1 MSILNS
7 DVRHQYYFE
16 ELTKIPHGSGNE
28 KAISDYIVSVAESLK
43 LDYYQDDVYN
53 VVIYKKASEGYENHP
68 AVMLQAHI
76 DMVCEKD
83 PSSNHDFEKD
93 PLPIYVEDG
102 YLKSKGTTLGA
113 DDGAGVA
120 YMLAILEDNNL
131 KHPALECLFT
141 VSEETTMLG
150 ANSLDV
156 TKLQARKLINLDG
169 EEEGYTMTSSCGGID
184 VVFNHETVV
193 ELQNEKGYE
202 LVVSGLSGGHSGGE
216 IHKEKGNAMKIIARI
231 LYKASKCGELSVS
244 EMYGGSK
251 INAIPRDAYA
261 RFIFDGDFEK
271 VIENEV
277 NDIKKELEETDN
289 GLKIEVHSFDIENT
303 MGVKESKQ
311 LVSLLYVLPNGLL
324 HKSELQKNLTTSSC
338 NLGILRVKEG
348 QIHFEISVRGALRS
362 YYEDTADVCIELA
375 SAYGYEAHR
384 NNGYPC
390 WDYIHN
396 SELRDVMNQVHNEV
410 YGKDIEMIGV
420 HGGLECGV
428 FKTKLPDLDIVTMG
442 PNAADVHSPTERME
456 LKSFDTTYN
465 FLVKFIE
472 KL

>member
-1 MSILNS
+1 MSVLNS
-7 DVRHQYYFE
+7 NVRHQYYFE

-28 KAISDYIVSVAESLK
+28 KAISDYIVSIAKKLNLK
-43 LDYYQDDVYN
+43 YYQDEVNN
-53 VVIYKKASEGYENHP
+53 VVIYKEASKGYENHP
-68 AVMLQAHI
+68 AVMLQAHM

-93 PLPIYVEDG
+93 PLPIYIEDG
-102 YLKSKGTTLGA
+102 FLKSKGTTLGA

-120 YMLAILEDNNL
+120 YMLAILADGAL

-156 TKLQARKLINLDG
+156 SKLKARRLINLDG

-184 VVFNHETVV
+184 VVFNKEV
-193 ELQNEKGYE
+193 EVITEKAKGYE

-216 IHKEKGNAMKIIARI
+216 IHKEKGNAMKIAARL
-231 LYKASKCGELSVS
+231 LYKATKAGELSVS
-244 EMYGGSK
+244 EIYGGSK

-261 RFIFDGDFEK
+261 RFVYSGNFEAVVLQEIK
-271 VIENEV
+271 
-277 NDIKKELEETDN
+277 DIKKELEETDS
-289 GLKIEVHSFDIENT
+289 GLDIKVNEYEVDNVMNT
-303 MGVKESKQ
+303 KDSKT
-311 LVSLLYVLPNGLL
+311 LVSLLYILPNGLL
-324 HKSELQKNLTTSSC
+324 HKSELQNNLTTSSC
-338 NLGILRVKEG
+338 NLGILRVKDG
-348 QIHFEISVRGALRS
+348 QIHFEMSIRGALRS

-375 SAYGYEAHR
+375 NAYRYEAHR

-396 SELRDVMNQVHNEV
+396 SELRDVMNKVHNEV
-410 YGKDIEMIGV
+410 YGKDIVMIGV

-456 LKSFDTTYN
+456 LLSFDSTYN

-472 KL
+472 AL

>member
-1 MSILNS
+1 MSVLNS
-7 DVRHQYYFE
+7 NVRHQYYFE

-28 KAISDYIVSVAESLK
+28 KAISNYIVSVAKSLN
-43 LDYYQDDVYN
+43 LEYFQDEVYN
-53 VVIYKKASEGYENHP
+53 VVIYKKASKGYESHP

-76 DMVCEKD
+76 DMVCEKE

-102 YLKSKGTTLGA
+102 FLKSKGTTLGA

-120 YMLAILEDNNL
+120 YMLAILEDTTL
-131 KHPALECLFT
+131 HHPALECLFT

-156 TKLQARKLINLDG
+156 SKLKARKLINLDG

-184 VVFNHETVV
+184 VVFNHTTKVSSKNET
-193 ELQNEKGYE
+193 GYE
-202 LVVSGLSGGHSGGE
+202 LIVSGLSGGHSGGE

-231 LYKASKCGELSVS
+231 LYKASKLGELSVS
-244 EMYGGSK
+244 EIYGGSK

-261 RFIFDGDFEK
+261 RFTFNNQFE
-271 VIENEV
+271 ELMANEIS
-277 NDIKKELEETDN
+277 DIKKELEETDN
-289 GLKIEVHSFDIENT
+289 GLKIEVRSCTVENV
-303 MGVKESKQ
+303 MDVKDSKQ

-324 HKSELQKNLTTSSC
+324 HKSELQNNLTTSSC
-338 NLGILRVKEG
+338 NLGILRAKDG
-348 QIHFEISVRGALRS
+348 KIHFEISVRGALRS
-362 YYEDTADVCIELA
+362 YYQDTADICIELA
-375 SAYGYEAHR
+375 NAYGYEAHR

-396 SELRDVMNQVHNEV
+396 SELREVMNNVHKEV
-410 YGKDIEMIGV
+410 YGKDIVMIGV

-442 PNAADVHSPTERME
+442 PNATDVHSPTERME

-465 FLVKFIE
+465 FLVRFIE